1 MAAPSRAVESWVA
14 LPGKLSTQRQRKDM
28 LRNFV
33 VANDFLPESKV
44 PDTHGMNEEEKN
56 RVWTSIYQAVDRGI
70 STLRHNADSII
81 ASINNL
87 VGYMEKK
94 GSSPT
99 TISGHKFKLIKL
111 YRWLKLAVSAEDL
124 KEAVRK
130 VDSVNV
136 TDDRHLTREQVRD
149 ILKLHSSA
157 RQKALVSFM
166 VCTGARIG
174 EAVQVRVR
182 DIDFTKTPAVVYFPA
197 RKTKTKRKRF
207 SFLSSE
213 CVEFLKAHI
222 AKRDRTRPSEWLFE
236 GWIPNRKGRDTL
248 PDKHAHPSAAYLQIR
263 NVFATAGLIPPTP
276 TKGRNGNAKPG
287 ANRGAHLEYHPHILR
302 GTCIEFTK
310 TCGYPPDW
318 AEWLVGHDLKTQESY
333 LPSEEKMSEEWLKKC
348 ESSFCFLR
356 AKTDQPK
363 QSYFEETIDS
373 LANGKGMD
381 HEEVKNAIIAIL
393 ARGGDFKK
401 IEAEMRAEAVRI
413 RDATKLDLRPGV
425 SYSIHLKPIEVSPE
439 AVAARMTPEQVRPA
453 VISWVKSLEPSTANA
468 PDQPVDVDNGEM
480 DAYLKLGWRF
490 VSIVNSHKAI
500 VRWERAGT
508 PPHPPT
514 SNFVLDESTKAGVSS
529 QQ

>member
-1 MAAPSRAVESWVA
+1 MV
-14 LPGKLSTQRQRKDM
+14 
-28 LRNFV
+28 F
-33 VANDFLPESKV
+33 
-44 PDTHGMNEEEKN
+44 
-56 RVWTSIYQAVDRGI
+56 
-70 STLRHNADSII
+70 
-81 ASINNL
+81 
-87 VGYMEKK
+87 YMEKK
-94 GSSPT
+94 GSSGT
-99 TISGHKFKLIKL
+99 TISGHSHKVVKL
-111 YRWLKLAVSAEDL
+111 YRYLKLPVDAEDL
-124 KEAVRK
+124 KETVRK
-130 VDSVNV
+130 VDSVSV
-136 TDDRHLTREQVRD
+136 TDDRNLTRPEIRRTL
-149 ILKLHSSA
+149 IHGNPK
-157 RQKALVSFM
+157 QKALVSFL
-166 VCTGARIG
+166 VSTGARLG
-174 EAVQVRVR
+174 EAVQVRIR
-182 DIDFTKTPAVVYFPA
+182 DIDFNKKPAVVYFPA
-197 RKTKTKRKRF
+197 RKTKRKRF

-213 CVEFLKAHI
+213 CVESLKAHI

-236 GWIPNRKGRDTL
+236 GWIPNKKGRDTL

-263 NVFATAGLIPPTP
+263 NVFATAGLIPPIP
-276 TKGRNGNAKPG
+276 KKGRGGNAKPG

-310 TCGYPPDW
+310 MCGYPPDW
-318 AEWLVGHDLKTQESY
+318 AEWLVGHDLKNQESY

-348 ESSFCFLR
+348 ESSFRFLR

-363 QSYFEETIDS
+363 QSHFEETIDS

-393 ARGGDFKK
+393 ARGGVFKK
-401 IEAEMRAEAVRI
+401 NQAEMRAEALRI
-413 RDATKLDLRPGV
+413 RDATKLDLRPEV
-425 SYSIHLKPIEVSPE
+425 SYSIHLKPPEAAPE

-453 VISWVKSLEPSTANA
+453 VISWVKSLETTAANG

-500 VRWERAGT
+500 VRWERAGP